1 MSDIKELQKI
11 ADEWVEAFVAHD
23 IDGIAKHFLKEAAVY
38 QPEGREAE
46 GLNAVISTQ
55 KGWLEL
61 GETNKK
67 VEVIDGRISGDV
79 AYYIARYSGDYP
91 NEDGST
97 YTDSGVCVGVYHKDD
112 EGNWRGRVMAM
123 TS

>member
-1 MSDIKELQKI
+1 MSDIEELQEI
-11 ADEWVEAFVAHD
+11 VDEWVEAFIAHD
-23 IDGIAKHFLKEAAVY
+23 LDRIAEHFLPEAAVY
-38 QPEGREAE
+38 QPDGRDAE
-46 GLNAVISTQ
+46 GLDAVLSTQ

-67 VEVIDGRISGDV
+67 VEVIDGKISGDV

-97 YTDSGVCVGVYHKDD
+97 YSDSGIVVGVYHKDKD
-112 EGNWRGRVMAM
+112 GKWRARVMGM

>member
-1 MSDIKELQKI
+1 LDAVMS
-11 ADEWVEAFVAHD
+11 V
-23 IDGIAKHFLKEAAVY
+23 
-38 QPEGREAE
+38 
-46 GLNAVISTQ
+46 Q

-67 VEVIDGRISGDV
+67 LKVIDGRISGDV
-79 AYYIARYSGDYP
+79 AYYIGRYSGDYP

-97 YTDSGVCVGVYHKDD
+97 YTESGVVVGVYHKDKD
-112 EGNWRGRVMAM
+112 GNWRGRVMAM